1 MLQTNWLRVLPRR
14 VLGHGRRASVQVGV
28 YRSSVGLIAARVRLA
43 ADGSCSVEQ
52 LEAAELKSQRD
63 DELSVAVAQ
72 LGHSGILRNAPV
84 MLVLAAEHYS
94 TYPIPAPSVP
104 APEMRE
110 ALRWKLRDVLPY
122 APEEAVV
129 DFVRLAQAA
138 DSGAAQM
145 LFAVAAPRRS
155 VAQAAAPYLA
165 AGADVQAVDIAEM
178 AQRNLLARLPGA
190 DETRALLGLDDSSA
204 LLTVVHEGALC
215 FSRRIQI
222 PRSLGADDQDPEHA
236 ATRIAAQVQHS
247 LQVVERQSG
256 LPPLRS
262 VWIGPHPYCALI
274 ARCTAEQTGL
284 ECPQLDL
291 PAELRFA
298 PTVGELSPEQA
309 GGAPIAIGAALRNEG
324 PAAANRPASE
334 SSVLQWLSKLKAA

>member
-1 MLQTNWLRVLPRR
+1 MLQTNWLHELPRR
-14 VLGHGRRASVQVGV
+14 VLGHGRRALVQVGV
-28 YRSSVGLIAARVRLA
+28 VRTPAGLIAARVRLTT
-43 ADGSCSVEQ
+43 DGSCSVEQ
-52 LEAAELKSQRD
+52 LEAADLKGHRD
-63 DELSVAVAQ
+63 DELGVAVAQ
-72 LGHSGILRNAPV
+72 LAHSGILRNAPV
-84 MLVLAAEHYS
+84 TLGLGADHYS
-94 TYPIPAPSVP
+94 TYPLPAPSVP

-129 DFVRLAQAA
+129 DYVRLGHATDSNAA
-138 DSGAAQM
+138 ET

-165 AGADVQAVDIAEM
+165 AGADVQVVDIAEM
-178 AQRNLLARLPGA
+178 AQRNLLARLPGT

-204 LLTVVHEGALC
+204 LLTVVHAGALC
-215 FSRRIQI
+215 FARRIQI

-236 ATRIAAQVQHS
+236 ATRIAAQVAHS

-256 LPPLRS
+256 LPALRS

-274 ARCTAEQTGL
+274 ARCTAEQAGL

-291 PAELRFA
+291 QAELRFA
-298 PTVGELSPEQA
+298 PTVKELPPEQTC
-309 GGAPIAIGAALRNEG
+309 GAPIAIGAALRNEG
-324 PAAANRPASE
+324 PAAANRVGSE
-334 SSVLQWLSKLKAA
+334 SPVLQWLSKLKAA